1 MAKKNQETTEVPALI
16 SDVTIRSLPY
26 KRMSENWPMI
36 EALMGGTK
44 TIRAKGET
52 FLPKNTAESD
62 KNYLNRLSM
71 AILTPFYSKTV
82 KNMAGRIFAKSPTIS
97 DAMDSR
103 IRAWCENIDMTGKN
117 LAVFAADTITQ
128 ALAYGL
134 SWILVDFPNVSPD
147 ETRTV
152 ADEKQSGARPYW
164 VYLNASQVTNVQ
176 IDSVKK
182 VINLAVIREIVEES
196 EAGIPRQIEQY
207 RVLAPFSWEL
217 WRPDASNKGKE
228 QRFALYQS
236 GTTTLGFVP
245 LVPVYT
251 GQTGMFEAE
260 PPLLDL
266 AYLNIAHYQGRSNQ
280 QNALTV
286 AQFPILAAT
295 GYKPDRGEDRQ
306 SMAGGSNGALQI
318 GPRKLLSSDDPAA
331 KFYFVE
337 HTGAAI
343 EAGRKYLS
351 DLADEM
357 AMLGLQLLMPK
368 SDGQAAVTATESS
381 NRQEESVSDLERIAK
396 KYQDA
401 LNLALIYTAAWV
413 NASTPGTIT
422 LNGRFDAAF
431 GSSDQQTLLSMRTS
445 GDITRETLWNE
456 LQRRGVLSDNFD
468 KKREAELLGTEAPD
482 LGGTF

>member
-1 MAKKNQETTEVPALI
+1 MAKKQQETPEIQPLVR
-16 SDVTIRSLPY
+16 DVTARSLSY

-44 TIRAKGET
+44 TIRAKGEV

-62 KNYLNRLSM
+62 KNYKNRLSS

-82 KNMAGRIFAKSPTIS
+82 RNMSGRIFAKSPTLS

-103 IRAWCENIDMTGKN
+103 IRSWCENIDMAGKN

-134 SWILVDFPNVSPD
+134 AWILVDFPNVSPD

-164 VYLNASQVTNVQ
+164 VFLAASQVTNVE
-176 IDSVKK
+176 IDPVKK
-182 VINLAVIREIVEES
+182 SISLAVIREVVEES
-196 EAGIPRQIEQY
+196 EGGIPRQIEQY
-207 RVLAPFSWEL
+207 RVLAPYSWET
-217 WRPDASNKGKE
+217 WRPDASYKGKD
-228 QRFALYQS
+228 QRFSLYQS
-236 GTTTLGFVP
+236 GSTTIGFVP
-245 LVPVYT
+245 LVPIHT
-251 GQTGMFEAE
+251 GQIGMFESE

-295 GYKPDRGEDRQ
+295 GYRPDPKAESQD
-306 SMAGGSNGALQI
+306 AGSTITL
-318 GPRKLLSSDDPAA
+318 GPRKLLSSDDPQA

-343 EAGRKYLS
+343 EAGRKYLA
-351 DLADEM
+351 DLSDEM
-357 AMLGLQLLMPK
+357 AMLGLQLIMPK
-368 SDGQAAVTATESS
+368 ADGQAAVTATEST
-381 NRQEESVSDLERIAK
+381 NRKEESVSDLERIAK

-401 LNLALIYTAAWV
+401 LNLALIYTSLWIG
-413 NASTPGTIT
+413 ASTPGTVT
-422 LNGRFDAAF
+422 LNGRFDIPF
-431 GSSDQQTLLSMRTS
+431 GQTDQQTLLAMRAT
-445 GDITRETLWNE
+445 GDITRGTLWNE

-468 KKREAELLGTEAPD
+468 ANREAELLGNEAPD
-482 LGGTF
+482 LGTAF

>member
-1 MAKKNQETTEVPALI
+1 MAKKIQESAEVPTLI
-16 SDVTIRSLPY
+16 KDVTVRSLPY
-26 KRMSENWPMI
+26 QRMSSNWPMI

-44 TIRAKGET
+44 VIRSKGEA

-62 KNYLNRLSM
+62 KNYQNRLSM

-82 KNMAGRIFAKSPTIS
+82 RNMAGRIFAKSPTIS

-103 IRAWCENIDMTGKN
+103 IRSWCENIDMTGKN
-117 LAVFAADTITQ
+117 LAVFAADAIAQ
-128 ALAYGL
+128 SLAYGL
-134 SWILVDFPNVSPD
+134 GWILVDFPNVSPD

-164 VYLNASQVTNVQ
+164 VYLNVAQVTNVQ
-176 IDSVKK
+176 IDPVKK
-182 VINLAVIREIVEES
+182 VINLAVIREIVEETV
-196 EAGIPRQIEQY
+196 GGVPQQIEQY

-217 WRPDASNKGKE
+217 WRPDASSKGKE
-228 QRFALYQS
+228 QRFALHQS
-236 GTTTLGFVP
+236 GATTLGFVP

-266 AYLNIAHYQGRSNQ
+266 AYLNVAHYQGRSNQ

-295 GYKPDRGEDRQ
+295 GYRPNKADDPQQGT
-306 SMAGGSNGALQI
+306 GTLTL
-318 GPRKLLSSDDPAA
+318 GPRKLLSSDDPQA

-381 NRQEESVSDLERIAK
+381 NRQTESVSDLERIAK

-401 LNLALIYTAAWV
+401 LNLALIYSAAWV
-413 NASTPGTIT
+413 GSSTPGTIT
-422 LNGRFDAAF
+422 LNGRFDAPF
-431 GSSDQQTLLSMRTS
+431 GTTDQQTLLAMRST
-445 GDITRETLWNE
+445 GDITRGTLWNE

-468 KKREAELLGTEAPD
+468 AKVEAELLGNEAPD
-482 LGGTF
+482 LGGAF